1 LTQLRT
7 PLPMLSLDNITLHRG
22 PTRVLEDVSIAVNE
36 GELVALIGANG
47 AGKTTVLRTI
57 SGLLSP
63 GAGTIKFRGQ
73 PIQGLAPDRIVRL
86 GIAHCP
92 EERKIWPQMSVLEH
106 LELGAFIRA
115 GGDGIREDIDR
126 VFETFPIL
134 KERREQLAGTLSGGQ
149 QQMVAIG
156 RALMSR
162 PALILFDEPSLGLAP
177 MMVETIGKM
186 IARIRDQGTTVL
198 LVEQN
203 ASLAL
208 RLADRAYVLETGRV
222 TLSGLAKELVA
233 NPEVHRA
240 YLGG

>member
-1 LTQLRT
+1 VSRTQT
-7 PLPMLSLDNITLHRG
+7 MLSLHNVTLHRG
-22 PTRVLEDVSIAVNE
+22 LTRVLDDVSLDVHR

-63 GAGTIKFRGQ
+63 GKGSITFEGRA
-73 PIQGLAPDRIVRL
+73 IQSAAPDEIVRM

-92 EERKIWPQMSVLEH
+92 EERKIWPQMSVEEH
-106 LELGAFIRA
+106 LELGAFVRRN
-115 GGDGIREDIDR
+115 GEDVRVDIGR
-126 VFETFPIL
+126 VFDTFPVL
-134 KERREQLAGTLSGGQ
+134 RERRDQLAGTLSGGQ
-149 QQMVAIG
+149 QQMLAIG

-162 PALILFDEPSLGLAP
+162 PRLMLFDEPSLGLAP
-177 MMVETIGKM
+177 IMVETIGRM
-186 IARIRDQGTTVL
+186 IARIREQGTTVL

-222 TLSGLAKELVA
+222 TLSGPAKELVA
-233 NPEVHRA
+233 HPEVHRA

>member
-1 LTQLRT
+1 M
-7 PLPMLSLDNITLHRG
+7 PMLALDNVTLHRG
-22 PTRVLEDVSIAVNE
+22 TTRVLDSVSLAVNE

-57 SGLLSP
+57 SGILAPS
-63 GAGTIKFRGQ
+63 AGTITFRGK
-73 PIQGLAPDRIVRL
+73 PIQGADPDVIVRL

-92 EERKIWPQMSVLEH
+92 EERKIWPQMTVQEH

-115 GGDGIREDIDR
+115 DGGEIAQDMARIFD
-126 VFETFPIL
+126 TFPVL

-149 QQMVAIG
+149 QQMLAIG

-162 PALILFDEPSLGLAP
+162 PTLVLFDEPSLGLAP
-177 MMVETIGKM
+177 LMVETIGTM
-186 IARIRDQGTTVL
+186 IAGIRDRGATVL

-203 ASLAL
+203 AALAL

-222 TLSGLAKELVA
+222 ALEGPAKELVA

>member
-1 LTQLRT
+1 MLALHNVTLRRGQT
-7 PLPMLSLDNITLHRG
+7 EVLHDVSLD
-22 PTRVLEDVSIAVNE
+22 VQE

-57 SGLLSP
+57 SGLLAPS
-63 GAGTIKFRGQ
+63 AGRILFRGE
-73 PIQGLAPDRIVRL
+73 PIQGATPDHIVRL

-92 EERKIWPQMSVLEH
+92 EERKIWPQMTVQEH
-106 LELGAFIRA
+106 LELGAYVRGRA
-115 GGDGIREDIDR
+115 RDVDGDIQR
-126 VFETFPIL
+126 VFTAFPVL
-134 KERREQLAGTLSGGQ
+134 AERRNQLAGTLSGGE
-149 QQMVAIG
+149 QQMLAIG

-162 PALILFDEPSLGLAP
+162 PALLLFDEPSLGIAP
-177 MMVETIGKM
+177 IVVEAIGRM
-186 IARIRDQGTTVL
+186 IARIRDEGTTVL

-222 TLSGLAKELVA
+222 TLAGPTKELTA

>member
-1 LTQLRT
+1 
-7 PLPMLSLDNITLHRG
+7 
-22 PTRVLEDVSIAVNE
+22 VNE

-57 SGLLSP
+57 SGILAPS
-63 GAGTIKFRGQ
+63 AGTITFRGK
-73 PIQGLAPDRIVRL
+73 PIQGADPDVIVRL

-92 EERKIWPQMSVLEH
+92 EERKIWPQMTVQEH

-115 GGDGIREDIDR
+115 DGGEIAQDMARIFD
-126 VFETFPIL
+126 TFPVL

-149 QQMVAIG
+149 QQMLAIG

-162 PALILFDEPSLGLAP
+162 PTLVLFDEPSLGLAP
-177 MMVETIGKM
+177 IMVETIGTM
-186 IARIRDQGTTVL
+186 IAGIRDRGATVL

-203 ASLAL
+203 AALAL

-222 TLSGLAKELVA
+222 ALEGPAKELVA

>member
-1 LTQLRT
+1 
-7 PLPMLSLDNITLHRG
+7 MLALDNITLHRG
-22 PTRVLEDVSIAVNE
+22 TTRVLDGVSLAVNE

-57 SGLLSP
+57 SGILAP
-63 GAGTIKFRGQ
+63 GEGTITFRGK
-73 PIQGLAPDRIVRL
+73 PIQGADPDVIVRL

-92 EERKIWPQMSVLEH
+92 EERKIWPQMTVQEH
-106 LELGAFIRA
+106 LELGAFIRTD
-115 GGDGIREDIDR
+115 GGEIAQDMARIFD
-126 VFETFPIL
+126 TFPVL

-149 QQMVAIG
+149 QQMLAIG

-162 PALILFDEPSLGLAP
+162 PTLVLFDEPSLGLAP
-177 MMVETIGKM
+177 IMVETIGTM
-186 IARIRDQGTTVL
+186 IAGIRDRGATVL

-203 ASLAL
+203 AALAL

-222 TLSGLAKELVA
+222 TLEGPAKELVA

>member
-1 LTQLRT
+1 M
-7 PLPMLSLDNITLHRG
+7 PMLALDNVTLHRG
-22 PTRVLEDVSIAVNE
+22 TTRVLDSVSLAVNE

-57 SGLLSP
+57 SGILAPS
-63 GAGTIKFRGQ
+63 AGTITFRGK
-73 PIQGLAPDRIVRL
+73 PIQGADPDVIVRL

-92 EERKIWPQMSVLEH
+92 EERKIWPQMTVQEH

-115 GGDGIREDIDR
+115 DGGEIAQDMARIFD
-126 VFETFPIL
+126 TFPVL

-149 QQMVAIG
+149 QQMLAIG

-162 PALILFDEPSLGLAP
+162 PTLVLFDEPSLGLAP
-177 MMVETIGKM
+177 IMVETIGTM
-186 IARIRDQGTTVL
+186 IAGIRDRGATVL

-203 ASLAL
+203 AALAL

-222 TLSGLAKELVA
+222 ALEGPAKELVA

>member
-1 LTQLRT
+1 VLDGV
-7 PLPMLSLDNITLHRG
+7 SLVVD
-22 PTRVLEDVSIAVNE
+22 E

-57 SGLLSP
+57 SGILKPST
-63 GAGTIKFRGQ
+63 GTITFRGK
-73 PIQGLAPDRIVRL
+73 PIQGADPGAIVRL

-92 EERKIWPQMSVLEH
+92 EERKIWPDMSVQEH
-106 LELGAFIRA
+106 LELGAFIRND
-115 GGDGIREDIDR
+115 GDVDADMERI
-126 VFETFPIL
+126 FETFPVL

-149 QQMVAIG
+149 QQMLAIG

-162 PALILFDEPSLGLAP
+162 PSLVLFDEPSLGLAP
-177 MMVETIGKM
+177 IMVETIGTM
-186 IARIRDQGTTVL
+186 IAGIRDRGATVL

-208 RLADRAYVLETGRV
+208 RLADRAYVLETGRI
-222 TLSGLAKELVA
+222 TLTGPAQAMIE

>member
-1 LTQLRT
+1 
-7 PLPMLSLDNITLHRG
+7 MLSLDNVTLHRG
-22 PTRVLEDVSIAVNE
+22 RTRVLDAVSLAVAE

-47 AGKTTVLRTI
+47 AGKTTVLRMI

-63 GAGTIKFRGQ
+63 TAGTITFRGQ
-73 PIQGLAPDRIVRL
+73 PIHGADSDLIVRL

-92 EERKIWPQMSVLEH
+92 EERKIWRDMTVLEH
-106 LELGAFIRA
+106 LELGAFVRQ
-115 GGDGIREDIDR
+115 GGAGIREDMER

-134 KERREQLAGTLSGGQ
+134 RERRQQLAGTLSGGQ
-149 QQMVAIG
+149 QQMLAIG

-162 PALILFDEPSLGLAP
+162 PTLLMFDEPSLGLAP
-177 MMVETIGKM
+177 FMVETIGTM
-186 IARIRDQGTTVL
+186 IAGIREQGTTVL

-222 TLSGLAKELVA
+222 TLSGTAKELAA
-233 NPEVHRA
+233 NPEVQRA

>member
-1 LTQLRT
+1 MSTGM
-7 PLPMLSLDNITLHRG
+7 PMLALDSITLHRG
-22 PTRVLEDVSIAVNE
+22 TTRVLDGVSLAVNE

-57 SGLLSP
+57 SGILAPS
-63 GAGTIKFRGQ
+63 AGTITFRGK
-73 PIQGLAPDRIVRL
+73 PIQGADPDVIVRL

-92 EERKIWPQMSVLEH
+92 EERKIWPQMTVQEH

-115 GGDGIREDIDR
+115 DR
-126 VFETFPIL
+126 GEIAQDMARIFDTFPVL

-149 QQMVAIG
+149 QQMLAIG
-156 RALMSR
+156 RALMSH
-162 PALILFDEPSLGLAP
+162 PTLVLFDEPSLGLAP
-177 MMVETIGKM
+177 IMVETIGTM
-186 IARIRDQGTTVL
+186 IAGIRDQGATVL

-203 ASLAL
+203 AALAL

-222 TLSGLAKELVA
+222 TLEGPAQELVA

>member
-1 LTQLRT
+1 
-7 PLPMLSLDNITLHRG
+7 MLSLSNLTLHRG
-22 PTRVLEDVSIAVNE
+22 NTRVLDSVTLEVEE

-47 AGKTTVLRTI
+47 AGKTTVLRTV
-57 SGLLSP
+57 SGLLVPS
-63 GAGTIKFRGQ
+63 AGSITFRGQ
-73 PIQGLAPDRIVRL
+73 PIHGADSDAIVRM

-92 EERKIWPQMSVLEH
+92 EERKIWPEMSVHEH
-106 LELGAFIRA
+106 LELGAFVRKTA
-115 GGDGIREDIDR
+115 RDIREDIER

-134 KERREQLAGTLSGGQ
+134 KERRSQLAGTLSGGE
-149 QQMVAIG
+149 QQMLAIG

-162 PALILFDEPSLGLAP
+162 PTLCMFDEPSMGLAP
-177 MMVETIGKM
+177 MMVETIGTM
-186 IARIRDQGTTVL
+186 IARIREQGTTVL

-203 ASLAL
+203 AALAL

-222 TLSGLAKELVA
+222 TVSGRAKELMA

>member
-1 LTQLRT
+1 
-7 PLPMLSLDNITLHRG
+7 MLALDNVTLHRG
-22 PTRVLEDVSIAVNE
+22 RTRVLDGVSLVVDE

-57 SGLLSP
+57 SGILAPS
-63 GAGTIKFRGQ
+63 AGTITFRGK
-73 PIQGLAPDRIVRL
+73 PIQGADPDAIVRL

-92 EERKIWPQMSVLEH
+92 EERKIWPQMSVQEH
-106 LELGAFIRA
+106 LELGAFIRSDRDVDA
-115 GGDGIREDIDR
+115 DMAR
-126 VFETFPIL
+126 VFDTFPVL

-149 QQMVAIG
+149 QQMLAIG

-162 PALILFDEPSLGLAP
+162 PSLVLFDEPSLGLAP
-177 MMVETIGKM
+177 IMVETIGTM
-186 IARIRDQGTTVL
+186 IADIRERGTTVL

-208 RLADRAYVLETGRV
+208 RLADRAYVLETGRI
-222 TLSGLAKELVA
+222 TLTGPAAALIE
-233 NPEVHRA
+233 NPDVHRA

>member
-1 LTQLRT
+1 
-7 PLPMLSLDNITLHRG
+7 MLALDNVTLHRG
-22 PTRVLEDVSIAVNE
+22 RTRVLDGVSLVVDE

-57 SGLLSP
+57 SGILAPS
-63 GAGTIKFRGQ
+63 AGTITFRGKA
-73 PIQGLAPDRIVRL
+73 IQGADPDAIVRL

-92 EERKIWPQMSVLEH
+92 EERKIWPQMSVQEH
-106 LELGAFIRA
+106 LELGAFIRSDHDVDA
-115 GGDGIREDIDR
+115 DMER
-126 VFETFPIL
+126 VFDTFPVL
-134 KERREQLAGTLSGGQ
+134 KERRDQLAGTLSGGQ
-149 QQMVAIG
+149 QQMLAIG

-162 PALILFDEPSLGLAP
+162 PSLVLFDEPSLGLAP
-177 MMVETIGKM
+177 IMVETIGTM
-186 IARIRDQGTTVL
+186 IAGIRERGTTVL

-208 RLADRAYVLETGRV
+208 RLADRAYVLETGRI
-222 TLSGLAKELVA
+222 TLTGPAPALIE

>member
-1 LTQLRT
+1 
-7 PLPMLSLDNITLHRG
+7 MLCLDNVTLHRG
-22 PTRVLEDVSIAVNE
+22 RTRVLDRVSLSVDE
-36 GELVALIGANG
+36 GELVALVGANG

-63 GAGTIKFRGQ
+63 GEGTIMFRGE
-73 PIQGLAPDRIVRL
+73 PIQGAAPDRIVRL

-92 EERKIWPQMSVLEH
+92 EERKIWPQMTVLEH
-106 LELGAFIRA
+106 LELGAFIRDDA
-115 GGDGIREDIDR
+115 SAIGDDIAR
-126 VFETFPIL
+126 VFETFPVL
-134 KERREQLAGTLSGGQ
+134 QERREQLAGTLSGGQ
-149 QQMVAIG
+149 QQMLAIG

-162 PALILFDEPSLGLAP
+162 PVLVLFDEPSLGLAP
-177 MMVETIGKM
+177 IMVETIGKM
-186 IARIRDQGTTVL
+186 IARIREQGTTVL

-222 TLSGLAKELVA
+222 TLHGPARDLVA
-233 NPEVHRA
+233 NPQVHRA

>member
-1 LTQLRT
+1 M
-7 PLPMLSLDNITLHRG
+7 PMLALDNVTLHRG
-22 PTRVLEDVSIAVNE
+22 TTRVLDSVSLAVNE

-57 SGLLSP
+57 SGILAPS
-63 GAGTIKFRGQ
+63 AGTITFRGK
-73 PIQGLAPDRIVRL
+73 PIQGADPDVIVRL

-92 EERKIWPQMSVLEH
+92 EERKIWPQMTVQEH

-115 GGDGIREDIDR
+115 DGGEIAQDMARIFD
-126 VFETFPIL
+126 TFPVL

-149 QQMVAIG
+149 QQMLAIG

-162 PALILFDEPSLGLAP
+162 PTLVLFDEPSLGLAP
-177 MMVETIGKM
+177 IMVETIGTM
-186 IARIRDQGTTVL
+186 IAGIRDRGATVL

-203 ASLAL
+203 AALAL

-222 TLSGLAKELVA
+222 TLEGAAHELVA

>member
-1 LTQLRT
+1 
-7 PLPMLSLDNITLHRG
+7 MLSLNNVTLHRG
-22 PTRVLEDVSIAVNE
+22 NTRVLDAVSLEVRE

-57 SGLLSP
+57 SGLLLPSS
-63 GAGTIKFRGQ
+63 GSISFRGQ
-73 PIQGLAPDRIVRL
+73 PIHGADSDEIVRM

-92 EERKIWPQMSVLEH
+92 EERKIWPEMSVYEH
-106 LELGAFIRA
+106 LELGAFALPNNKQIR
-115 GGDGIREDIDR
+115 DDIER

-134 KERREQLAGTLSGGQ
+134 KERRDQLAGTLSGGQ
-149 QQMVAIG
+149 QQMLAIG

-162 PALILFDEPSLGLAP
+162 PTLCMFDEPSLGLAP
-177 MMVETIGKM
+177 MMVDTIGTM
-186 IARIRDQGTTVL
+186 IAGIRKTGTTVL

-203 ASLAL
+203 AALAL

-222 TLSGLAKELVA
+222 SLSGPAHELRA

>member
-1 LTQLRT
+1 
-7 PLPMLSLDNITLHRG
+7 MLALDNVTLHRG
-22 PTRVLEDVSIAVNE
+22 RTRVLDGVSLVVDE

-57 SGLLSP
+57 SGILAPS
-63 GAGTIKFRGQ
+63 AGTIAFRGK
-73 PIQGLAPDRIVRL
+73 PIQGADPDAIVRL

-92 EERKIWPQMSVLEH
+92 EERKIWPQMSVQEH
-106 LELGAFIRA
+106 LELGAFIRSDRDVDA
-115 GGDGIREDIDR
+115 DMER
-126 VFETFPIL
+126 VFDTFPVL

-149 QQMVAIG
+149 QQMLAIG

-162 PALILFDEPSLGLAP
+162 PSLVLFDEPSLGLAP
-177 MMVETIGKM
+177 IMVETIGTM
-186 IARIRDQGTTVL
+186 IADIRERGTTVL

-208 RLADRAYVLETGRV
+208 RLADRAYVLETGRI
-222 TLSGLAKELVA
+222 TLTGPAAALIE
-233 NPEVHRA
+233 NPDVHRA

>member
-1 LTQLRT
+1 
-7 PLPMLSLDNITLHRG
+7 MLSLANVTLHRG
-22 PTRVLEDVSIAVNE
+22 STRVLDDVSLTVDE

-57 SGLLSP
+57 SGLLKPTS
-63 GAGTIKFRGQ
+63 GTITFRGK
-73 PIQGLAPDRIVRL
+73 PIQGADPDAIVRL

-92 EERKIWPQMSVLEH
+92 EERKIWPDMSVQEH
-106 LELGAFIRA
+106 LELGAFIRRD
-115 GGDGIREDIDR
+115 GDVGADMERI
-126 VFETFPIL
+126 FATFPVL

-149 QQMVAIG
+149 QQMLAIG

-162 PALILFDEPSLGLAP
+162 PSLVLFDEPSLGLAP
-177 MMVETIGKM
+177 IMVETIGTM
-186 IARIRDQGTTVL
+186 IAGIRDRGATVL

-208 RLADRAYVLETGRV
+208 RLADRAYVLETGSV
-222 TLSGLAKELVA
+222 TLSGPAKALIES
-233 NPEVHRA
+233 PEVHRA

>member
-1 LTQLRT
+1 M
-7 PLPMLSLDNITLHRG
+7 PMLALDNVTLHRG
-22 PTRVLEDVSIAVNE
+22 TTRVLDRVSLAVND

-57 SGLLSP
+57 SGILAPSV
-63 GAGTIKFRGQ
+63 GTIAFRGK
-73 PIQGLAPDRIVRL
+73 PIQGADPDVIVRL

-92 EERKIWPQMSVLEH
+92 EERKIWPQMTVQEH
-106 LELGAFIRA
+106 LELGAFIRT
-115 GGDGIREDIDR
+115 DGAQIARDMAQIFD
-126 VFETFPIL
+126 TFPVL

-149 QQMVAIG
+149 QQMLAIG

-162 PALILFDEPSLGLAP
+162 PKLVLFDEPSLGLAP
-177 MMVETIGKM
+177 IMVETIGTM
-186 IARIRDQGTTVL
+186 IAGIRDRGATVL

-203 ASLAL
+203 AALAL

-222 TLSGLAKELVA
+222 TLEGPAKELVA

>member
-1 LTQLRT
+1 
-7 PLPMLSLDNITLHRG
+7 MLALDSVTLHRG
-22 PTRVLEDVSIAVNE
+22 RTRVLDDVSLAVGE

-57 SGLLSP
+57 SGILSP
-63 GAGTIKFRGQ
+63 SAGTITFRGE
-73 PIQGLAPDRIVRL
+73 PIQGGQPDAIVRL

-92 EERKIWPQMSVLEH
+92 EERKIWPQMSVEEH

-115 GGDGIREDIDR
+115 DKDVAADMERI
-126 VFETFPIL
+126 FETFPVL
-134 KERREQLAGTLSGGQ
+134 KERRDQLAGTLSGGQ
-149 QQMVAIG
+149 QQMLAIG

-162 PALILFDEPSLGLAP
+162 PSLVLFDEPSLGLAP
-177 MMVETIGKM
+177 IMVETIGTM
-186 IARIRDQGTTVL
+186 IAGIRDRGTTVL

-208 RLADRAYVLETGRV
+208 RLADRAYVLETGRI
-222 TLSGLAKELVA
+222 TLSGPASALVE

>member
-1 LTQLRT
+1 V
-7 PLPMLSLDNITLHRG
+7 LD
-22 PTRVLEDVSIAVNE
+22 DVSLVVDQ

-57 SGLLSP
+57 SGILKPS
-63 GAGTIKFRGQ
+63 AGTIAFRGK
-73 PIQGLAPDRIVRL
+73 PIQGADPDAIVRL

-92 EERKIWPQMSVLEH
+92 EERKIWPDMSVQEH
-106 LELGAFIRA
+106 LELGAFIRND
-115 GGDGIREDIDR
+115 GDVGADMERI
-126 VFETFPIL
+126 FETFPVL

-149 QQMVAIG
+149 QQMLAIG

-162 PALILFDEPSLGLAP
+162 PSLVLFDEPSLGLAP
-177 MMVETIGKM
+177 IMVETIGTM
-186 IARIRDQGTTVL
+186 IAGIRDRGATVL

-208 RLADRAYVLETGRV
+208 RLADRAYVLETGRI
-222 TLSGLAKELVA
+222 TLTGPAQAMIE

>member
-1 LTQLRT
+1 MSTGM
-7 PLPMLSLDNITLHRG
+7 PMLALDNITLHRG
-22 PTRVLEDVSIAVNE
+22 TTRVLDGVSLAVNE

-57 SGLLSP
+57 SGILAPS
-63 GAGTIKFRGQ
+63 AGTITFRDK
-73 PIQGLAPDRIVRL
+73 PIHGADPDVIVRL

-92 EERKIWPQMSVLEH
+92 EERKIWPQMTVQEH

-115 GGDGIREDIDR
+115 DR
-126 VFETFPIL
+126 GEIARDMARIFDTFPVL

-149 QQMVAIG
+149 QQMLAIG

-162 PALILFDEPSLGLAP
+162 PALVLFDEPSLGLAP
-177 MMVETIGKM
+177 IMVETIGTM
-186 IARIRDQGTTVL
+186 IAGIRDNGATVL

-203 ASLAL
+203 AALAL

-222 TLSGLAKELVA
+222 TLEGPAQELVA

>member
-1 LTQLRT
+1 M
-7 PLPMLSLDNITLHRG
+7 PMLALDNITLHRG
-22 PTRVLEDVSIAVNE
+22 TTRVLDGVSLAVNE

-57 SGLLSP
+57 SGILAPS
-63 GAGTIKFRGQ
+63 AGTITFRDK
-73 PIQGLAPDRIVRL
+73 PIHGADPDVIVRL

-92 EERKIWPQMSVLEH
+92 EERKIWPQMTVQEH

-115 GGDGIREDIDR
+115 DR
-126 VFETFPIL
+126 GEIARDMARIFDTFPVL

-149 QQMVAIG
+149 QQMLAIG

-162 PALILFDEPSLGLAP
+162 PALVLFDEPSLGLAP
-177 MMVETIGKM
+177 IMVETIGTM
-186 IARIRDQGTTVL
+186 IAGIRDNGATVL

-203 ASLAL
+203 AALAL
-208 RLADRAYVLETGRV
+208 RLADRAYVLETGHV
-222 TLSGLAKELVA
+222 TLEGPAQELVA

>member
-1 LTQLRT
+1 
-7 PLPMLSLDNITLHRG
+7 MLALDDVTLHRG
-22 PTRVLEDVSIAVNE
+22 RTRVLDGVSLAVDE

-57 SGLLSP
+57 SGILAPS
-63 GAGTIKFRGQ
+63 AGTITFRGK
-73 PIQGLAPDRIVRL
+73 PIQGTDADAIVRL

-92 EERKIWPQMSVLEH
+92 EERKIWPQMSVQEH
-106 LELGAFIRA
+106 LELGAFIRSDRDVDA
-115 GGDGIREDIDR
+115 DMER
-126 VFETFPIL
+126 VFDTFPVL

-149 QQMVAIG
+149 QQMLAIG

-162 PALILFDEPSLGLAP
+162 PALVLFDEPSLGLAP
-177 MMVETIGKM
+177 IMVETIGTM
-186 IARIRDQGTTVL
+186 IAGIRERGTTVL

-208 RLADRAYVLETGRV
+208 RLADRAYVLETGRIAL
-222 TLSGLAKELVA
+222 TGPAAALIE
-233 NPEVHRA
+233 NPDVHRA

>member
-1 LTQLRT
+1 
-7 PLPMLSLDNITLHRG
+7 MLALDNVTLHRG
-22 PTRVLEDVSIAVNE
+22 RTRVLDGVSLTVGE

-57 SGLLSP
+57 SGILSP
-63 GAGTIKFRGQ
+63 SAGTVTFRGQ
-73 PIQGLAPDRIVRL
+73 PIHGADPDRIVRL

-92 EERKIWPQMSVLEH
+92 EERKIWPQMTVLEH

-115 GGDGIREDIDR
+115 DAEVGKDMAR
-126 VFETFPIL
+126 VFETFPVL

-149 QQMVAIG
+149 QQMLAIG

-162 PALILFDEPSLGLAP
+162 PALVLFDEPSLGLAP
-177 MMVETIGKM
+177 IMVETIGTM
-186 IARIRDQGTTVL
+186 IAGIRNQGTTVL

-203 ASLAL
+203 AALAL

-222 TLSGLAKELVA
+222 TLAGPAKEMIA

>member
-1 LTQLRT
+1 
-7 PLPMLSLDNITLHRG
+7 MLALDDVTLHRG
-22 PTRVLEDVSIAVNE
+22 RTRVLDGVSLRVEE

-57 SGLLSP
+57 SGILAPS
-63 GAGTIKFRGQ
+63 GGTITFKGK
-73 PIQGLAPDRIVRL
+73 PIHGEDPDAIVRL

-92 EERKIWPQMSVLEH
+92 EERKIWPDMSVQEH
-106 LELGAFIRA
+106 LELGAFVR
-115 GGDGIREDIDR
+115 GDNDVGADMSRI
-126 VFETFPIL
+126 FETFPVL
-134 KERREQLAGTLSGGQ
+134 NERRHQLAGTLSGGE
-149 QQMVAIG
+149 QQMLAIG

-162 PALILFDEPSLGLAP
+162 PSLALFDEPSLGLAP
-177 MMVETIGKM
+177 MIVETIGMM
-186 IARIRDQGTTVL
+186 IAGIRDRGTTVL

-222 TLSGLAKELVA
+222 TLSGPAKAMIE
-233 NPEVHRA
+233 NPEVRRA

>member
-1 LTQLRT
+1 
-7 PLPMLSLDNITLHRG
+7 MLALDDVTLHRG
-22 PTRVLEDVSIAVNE
+22 RTRVLDGVSLRVE
-36 GELVALIGANG
+36 ESELVALIGANG

-57 SGLLSP
+57 SGILAPS
-63 GAGTIKFRGQ
+63 AGTITFRGK
-73 PIQGLAPDRIVRL
+73 PIHGEDPDAIVRL

-92 EERKIWPQMSVLEH
+92 EERKIWPDMSVHEH
-106 LELGAFIRA
+106 LELGAFVR
-115 GGDGIREDIDR
+115 GDDDVDADMARI
-126 VFETFPIL
+126 FETFPVL
-134 KERREQLAGTLSGGQ
+134 KERRHQLAGTLSGGE
-149 QQMVAIG
+149 QQMLAIG

-162 PALILFDEPSLGLAP
+162 PSLVLFDEPSLGLAP
-177 MMVETIGKM
+177 IIVETIGTM
-186 IARIRDQGTTVL
+186 IAGIRDRGTTVL

-222 TLSGLAKELVA
+222 TLSGPAKTMIE

>member
-1 LTQLRT
+1 
-7 PLPMLSLDNITLHRG
+7 MLSLDNVTLHRG
-22 PTRVLEDVSIAVNE
+22 RTRVLDAVSLAVAE

-47 AGKTTVLRTI
+47 AGKTTVLRMI

-63 GAGTIKFRGQ
+63 TAGTITFRGQ
-73 PIQGLAPDRIVRL
+73 PIHGADSDLIVRL

-92 EERKIWPQMSVLEH
+92 EERKIWRDMTVLEH
-106 LELGAFIRA
+106 LELGAFVRQ
-115 GGDGIREDIDR
+115 GGAGIREDMER

-134 KERREQLAGTLSGGQ
+134 RERRQQLAGTLSGGQ
-149 QQMVAIG
+149 QQMLAIG

-162 PALILFDEPSLGLAP
+162 PTLLMFDEPSLGLAP
-177 MMVETIGKM
+177 LMVETIGTM
-186 IARIRDQGTTVL
+186 IAGIREQGTTVL

-222 TLSGLAKELVA
+222 TLSGTAKELAA
-233 NPEVHRA
+233 NPEVQRA

>member
-1 LTQLRT
+1 M
-7 PLPMLSLDNITLHRG
+7 PMLALDNVTLHRG
-22 PTRVLEDVSIAVNE
+22 TTRVLDRVSLAVNE

-57 SGLLSP
+57 SGILAPSE
-63 GAGTIKFRGQ
+63 GTIMFRDR
-73 PIQGLAPDRIVRL
+73 PIHGADPDVIVRL

-92 EERKIWPQMSVLEH
+92 EERKIWPQMTVQEH

-115 GGDGIREDIDR
+115 DGGEIEQDMAKIFD
-126 VFETFPIL
+126 TFPVL

-149 QQMVAIG
+149 QQMLAIG

-162 PALILFDEPSLGLAP
+162 PALVLFDEPSLGLAP
-177 MMVETIGKM
+177 IMVETIGTM
-186 IARIRDQGTTVL
+186 ISGIRDRGATVL

-203 ASLAL
+203 AALAL

-222 TLSGLAKELVA
+222 TLEGPAKELVA